1 MALKTKLLPVIPTRG
16 FIIFPGTVF
25 HFDVA
30 RKKSIAAIEKAISD
44 DGHIF
49 LCGQK
54 NEVIEDPLSDDIYEF
69 GTVAKIKQM
78 IRIPHGGVRVLVEGV
93 SRGKTTAF
101 LITDEM
107 YSAEVTYK
115 KSSTSTLSSEEY
127 SAFLHQI
134 HLLISEYLEFNPKL
148 TSESFL
154 KDMPEDDPSAMC
166 DTVAEHIVRDVRD
179 KQALLSI
186 TNVKKRLIKLLE
198 TLSRDL
204 KVMDIESVI
213 SARVK
218 EQMEEHNHDYYLRE
232 QLKAIRTELGEFGD
246 EETTELRNMID
257 SIALP
262 DDVFDKAMRELRNL
276 EKLPPTSPESAISR
290 HYLEVITKYPW
301 DRKSEVSDNI
311 AESKQILNDSHYG
324 MEKVKERIAEQ
335 LAVII
340 RTQKP
345 CGSILCLL
353 GAPGVGKTSIGKAI
367 AEATG
372 RKYVRISLGGMHDEA
387 ELRGHRKT
395 YVGAMPGR
403 IVNALIQAGVS
414 NPVILLDEIDKIGS
428 DYKGD
433 PASALLEI
441 LDGEQNVSF
450 RDNFLEVGV
459 DLSEVLFI
467 CTANTLDTVPAPLI
481 DRLEVIELSSYTD
494 DEKLSIAKEYLIPK
508 QMKKHSLSKK
518 ELIIN
523 DSAIKKLIS
532 DYTRESGVRNLERE
546 IASICRKAVMVLEE
560 KGQAKIS
567 VNAKNITEFSGPEK
581 YIRDNFDD
589 TDSVGVVN
597 GLAWT
602 QAGGEILQCE
612 ASVVDGNGKI
622 QITGKLGDV
631 MKESVQTA
639 VSFVRSV
646 AHNYN
651 IDKDFYEKKD
661 IHIHFPEGAVPKDGP
676 SAGITIAT
684 AVLSALNSIP
694 VRKTVAMTG
703 EISLRGR
710 VLPIGGLRE
719 KALAAYRLGIKEII
733 IPQANKKDLNDIPA
747 GILSQLNVHTVSDC
761 NEVFMLSFATH
772 GAKNNDIMLK
782 SHCIER
788 KSDYEYSQC

>member
-1 MALKTKLLPVIPTRG
+1 MALKKILLPVIPTRG

-30 RKKSIAAIEKAISD
+30 RKKSIAAIEKAISG

-54 NEVIEDPLSDDIYEF
+54 NEVIEDPVADDIYDF

-78 IRIPHGGVRVLVEGV
+78 IKIPHGGVRVLVEGI
-93 SRGKTTAF
+93 SRGKTASLF
-101 LITDEM
+101 ITDEM
-107 YSAEVTYK
+107 YSAEVVYK
-115 KSSTSTLSSEEY
+115 KSSTTSLSSEEY

-134 HLLISEYLEFNPKL
+134 HILISEYLEFNPKL
-148 TSESFL
+148 SSESFL
-154 KDMPEDDPSAMC
+154 KDMPEDDPSALC
-166 DTVAEHIVRDVRD
+166 DTVAENLVRNVSD
-179 KQALLSI
+179 KQNLLSI
-186 TNVKKRLIKLLE
+186 TSVKKRLVKLLE

-246 EETTELRNMID
+246 EETNELRNLID

-262 DDVFDKAMRELRNL
+262 DEVYEKAMRELKNL
-276 EKLPPTSPESAISR
+276 EKLPATSPENAISR
-290 HYLEVITKYPW
+290 HYLEVVTKLPW
-301 DRKSEVSDNI
+301 DRKSEVSNDI
-311 AESKQILNDSHYG
+311 SKSKKILNDSHYG

-353 GAPGVGKTSIGKAI
+353 GAPGVGKTSIAKAI

-372 RKYVRISLGGMHDEA
+372 REYVRISLGGMHDEA

-395 YVGAMPGR
+395 YIGAMPGR
-403 IVNALIQAGVS
+403 IVNALIQAGAS

-441 LDGEQNVSF
+441 LDSEQNVSF

-459 DLSEVLFI
+459 DLSEVLFV

-481 DRLEVIELSSYTD
+481 DRLEIIELSSYTD

-508 QMKKHSLSKK
+508 QMKKHALSKK
-518 ELIIN
+518 ELVIN
-523 DSAIKKLIS
+523 DSAVRKLIC

-546 IASICRKAVMVLEE
+546 IGSICRKAVMALEE
-560 KGQAKIS
+560 KTASKIS
-567 VNAKNITEFSGPEK
+567 VNAKNLADFSGPQK
-581 YIRDNFDD
+581 YLRDTVEGSD
-589 TDSVGVVN
+589 TVGIVN

-612 ASVVDGNGKI
+612 ASIVDGSGKI

-631 MKESVQTA
+631 MKESAQAA
-639 VSFVRSV
+639 VSFVRSI
-646 AHNYN
+646 AGNYN
-651 IDKDFYEKKD
+651 VDKNFYEKKD

-684 AVLSALNSIP
+684 AVLSALAGIP
-694 VRKTVAMTG
+694 VRNAIAMTG

-719 KALAAYRLGIKEII
+719 KSLAAYRLGIREII
-733 IPQANKKDLNDIPA
+733 IPKANKKDLADIPSD
-747 GILSQLNVHTVSDC
+747 ILSQLNVHTVTDC
-761 NEVFMLSFATH
+761 NEVFMLSLASNIK
-772 GAKNNDIMLK
+772 KNDALIKN
-782 SHCIER
+782 HCIER
-788 KSDYEYSQC
+788 KSDYEYTQC